1 MDTFCKGRLE
11 MAIQLQQEDVKKIFI
26 QLTETFNREKDFL
39 NDLDSKIGDGDHGLS
54 MSRGFNA
61 VIKTIEKSPDLS
73 ISDILTKGGMQFN
86 EATGST
92 IGFLIFSAMKVAG
105 LVVKDK
111 ETINLKDLQNMLQAS
126 IEEIKK
132 RGKASKGQKTILD
145 SLIPSLEYSE
155 KQNSKIDE
163 SLIIKGMIKK
173 SFESAES
180 TKNLESQI
188 GRAKWFSDRS
198 VGVMDPG
205 AYTGYLILNTIG
217 EYITK
222 KFQFE

>member
-1 MDTFCKGRLE
+1 

-26 QLTETFNREKDFL
+26 QLAETFNREKDFL

-61 VIKTIEKSPDLS
+61 VMKTVEESPDLT
-73 ISDILTKGGMQFN
+73 ISEMLIEGGMQFN
-86 EATGST
+86 EVTGST
-92 IGFLIFSAMKVAG
+92 IGILIFSAMRAAG
-105 LVVKDK
+105 LAVKDK
-111 ETINLKDLQNMLQAS
+111 EPLKLKDLQNMLQVS
-126 IEEIKK
+126 IEAIKK

-145 SLIPSLEYSE
+145 SLIPTLEYLE
-155 KQNSKIDE
+155 KQNARIEE

-173 SFESAES
+173 AFEGAES
-180 TKNLESQI
+180 TKKLESQI

-198 VGVMDPG
+198 VGVIDPG
-205 AYTGYLILNTIG
+205 AYTGYLILNIIG

-222 KFQFE
+222 KFQFK

>member
-1 MDTFCKGRLE
+1 

-26 QLTETFNREKDFL
+26 QLAETFNREKDFL

-61 VIKTIEKSPDLS
+61 VVETIEKSLNLT
-73 ISDILTKGGMQFN
+73 ISDILAKGGMRFN
-86 EATGST
+86 EVTGST
-92 IGFLIFSAMKVAG
+92 IGILIFSAMRAAG
-105 LVVKDK
+105 LMVKDK

-126 IEEIKK
+126 IEAIKK

-145 SLIPSLEYSE
+145 SLIPSLEYLE

-173 SFESAES
+173 AFEGAEL

-188 GRAKWFSDRS
+188 GRAKWFKDRS

-217 EYITK
+217 EYINK
-222 KFQFE
+222 KISI

>member
-1 MDTFCKGRLE
+1 MDTFYKGRVT
-11 MAIQLQQEDVKKIFI
+11 MAIQLQQEDVKKII
-26 QLTETFNREKDFL
+26 TRLADTFNRQKDFL

-54 MSRGFNA
+54 MSRGFNTVMETA
-61 VIKTIEKSPDLS
+61 EKNPGLA
-73 ISDILTKGGMQFN
+73 ISELLTEGGMQFN
-86 EATGST
+86 EVTGST
-92 IGFLIFSAMKVAG
+92 IGILIFSAMRAAG

-111 ETINLKDLQNMLQAS
+111 DTINLKDLQNMLQAA
-126 IEEIKK
+126 IEAIKK

-145 SLIPSLEYSE
+145 SLVPSLEYLE
-155 KQNSKIDE
+155 EQNAKTDE
-163 SLIIKGMIKK
+163 ALVIKEMVKK
-173 SFESAES
+173 ALEGAES

-217 EYITK
+217 GYITK
-222 KFQFE
+222 NFQFE

>member
-1 MDTFCKGRLE
+1 
-11 MAIQLQQEDVKKIFI
+11 MAIQVQQEDVKKIFV
-26 QLTETFNREKDFL
+26 QLAETFNREKGFL

-61 VIKTIEKSPDLS
+61 VMKTIGESPELT
-73 ISDILTKGGMQFN
+73 ISDMLTKGGMQFN

-92 IGFLIFSAMKVAG
+92 IGILIFSAMRAAG
-105 LVVKDK
+105 LAVKDK
-111 ETINLKDLQNMLQAS
+111 ETLNLKDLQNMLRAS
-126 IEEIKK
+126 IEAIKK

-145 SLIPSLEYSE
+145 SLIPSLEYLE

-173 SFESAES
+173 SFEGAEL
-180 TKNLESQI
+180 TKNLESRI

-217 EYITK
+217 EYVTK
-222 KFQFE
+222 KFQFK

>member
-1 MDTFCKGRLE
+1 
-11 MAIQLQQEDVKKIFI
+11 MAIQLQQEDVKKIFV
-26 QLTETFNREKDFL
+26 QLAETFNSKKDFL

-61 VIKTIEKSPDLS
+61 VMKTIEKIPDLT
-73 ISDILTKGGMQFN
+73 ISDMLTKGGMQFN
-86 EATGST
+86 EVTGST
-92 IGFLIFSAMKVAG
+92 IGILIFSAMRAAS
-105 LVVKDK
+105 LAVKDK
-111 ETINLKDLQNMLQAS
+111 ETLKLKDLQNMLQAS
-126 IEEIKK
+126 IEAIKK

-145 SLIPSLEYSE
+145 SLIPTLEYLE
-155 KQNSKIDE
+155 KQNARIEE

-173 SFESAES
+173 AFEGAES
-180 TKNLESQI
+180 TKKLESQI

-222 KFQFE
+222 NFQFE